1 MLTEEAWLEELALDE
16 CLRLLRSQA
25 VGRVAVAQEGAP
37 IVLPVNY
44 RLVEAVDTW
53 VAVRTRP
60 GSILDGAPLG
70 AALEVDQIDP
80 GHREGWSVLVRG
92 TLLHVD
98 PDAVEFRERFDPEP
112 WLSEERDSWLV
123 LEPFAI
129 TGRRLHAAE
138 SDWAFHL
145 RAYL

>member
-1 MLTEEAWLEELALDE
+1 VTEAPWLQELTLEE
-16 CLRLLRSQA
+16 CLSLLRQHP

-37 IVLPVNY
+37 VVLPVNY

-80 GHREGWSVLVRG
+80 VHREGWSVLVRG

-112 WLSEERDSWLV
+112 WFSEERDSWLV

-129 TGRRLHAAE
+129 TGRRLHAAAG
-138 SDWAFHL
+138 DWAFHV